1 MHHLVDMTIYTHHM
15 LIQSMNIRSNDSNNL
30 FSIIAI
36 DILNIVEVDIHNYF
50 HVYQVLH
57 TE

>member
-1 MHHLVDMTIYTHHM
+1 MHHLVDMIIYTHHM
-15 LIQSMNIRSNDSNNL
+15 LIQSMSIRSNDSNNL

-36 DILNIVEVDIHNYF
+36 DILSIVEVDIRNYF